1 MITTSAAYQRHVQ
14 ASHTQHFRADL
25 EQDGVTVA
33 ELEPTSGG
41 VTIDRTATHRRTI
54 RVTLV
59 DPAGALVPGGA
70 GDLLAPG
77 QALLR
82 PYLGVEIPTITHLS
96 RRDDTP
102 AQWAEGTHADTYA
115 ADDGSLVLS
124 YL

>member
-25 EQDGVTVA
+25 EQDGVKVA
-33 ELEPTSGG
+33 ELEPISGS
-41 VTIDRTATHRRTI
+41 VNIDRTATHRRTVS
-54 RVTLV
+54 VTLV
-59 DPAGALVPGGA
+59 DPTGALVPGGA

-82 PYLGVEIPTITHLS
+82 PYLGVEIPTITHIYRL
-96 RRDDTP
+96 DDTQ
-102 AQWAEGTHADTYA
+102 AMWAEGTHTDTYA
-115 ADDGSLVLS
+115 DDSGDLVLS